1 MILDSLDKVLLYE
14 LELDSSV
21 SVSRLAK
28 KLRRSKEVVGYR
40 LQRLIKEGILV
51 RCSAIVDMSR
61 LGYLTFR
68 IYIRWQNMTE
78 DQKKVFCKKLGMNPE
93 IWTVARLHGK
103 WDIGFFIGIKYSDSI
118 NQFHNIWSEIQLEYK
133 EKIAESKIA
142 IYAPVHNFNKRFF
155 IEGNGKIIERI
166 YGAGNIIDFDE
177 IDEKLVKVYASDVRQ
192 SFTEIAKKLNL
203 SVETVRQRIRKL
215 EKKKVIVGYKVD
227 LNMPKMGFQG
237 YRIDFILNST
247 ARNKEMFEYIKRHKF
262 FYQINNPIGGGDFET
277 EIVVRDLAH
286 LLEVI
291 EEVVS
296 RFCDVIRNYEYMGYS
311 GFPKLTM
318 VPD

>member
-1 MILDSLDKVLLYE
+1 MSK
-14 LELDSSV
+14 
-21 SVSRLAK
+21 LAK

-40 LQRLIKEGILV
+40 MQRLIKEGILI

-78 DQKKVFCKKLGMNPE
+78 NQKKEFCRKLSENE
-93 IWTVARLHGK
+93 NIWTVARLHGK
-103 WDIGFFIGIKYSDSI
+103 WDIGFFIGTKFSESIKK
-118 NQFHNIWSEIQLEYK
+118 FHDIWSKIQLEYK

-155 IEGNGKIIERI
+155 IDGKGEIIERI
-166 YGAGNIIDFDE
+166 YGTGEMVEYDE
-177 IDEKLVKVYASDVRQ
+177 IDEKILKVYASDVRQ
-192 SFTEIAKKLNL
+192 SFTEISKKLGL

-215 EKKKVIVGYKVD
+215 EKKKVIAGYKVD

-247 ARNKEMFEYIKRHKF
+247 VRSKEMFEYVKRHKY
-262 FYQINNPIGGGDFET
+262 FYQINKPIGGGEFET
-277 EIVVRDLAH
+277 EIVVRDLSH
-286 LLEVI
+286 LLEII

-296 RFCDVIRNYEYMGYS
+296 RFSDVIRNYEYMGYS
-311 GFPKLTM
+311 DFPKLTM